1 MKKQSQLILL
11 GALAVGGYYAYSK
24 GMFGKKT
31 TEETTPEET
40 TPEETTP
47 KETTKT
53 GGGETYTT
61 KYAPATT
68 TTTAVIDHST
78 GGDISKSIETA
89 KQIVSEAKN
98 LAVRIKTAKGKP
110 NIKIHKKKKAI
121 KKQKS
126 GFDLKLAKR
135 IAQRNCSKIKN
146 TRRKVKCQT
155 EVAKAKQDIQMFMLR
170 LQGFKR

>member
-31 TEETTPEET
+31 TEET

-121 KKQKS
+121 KKQ
-126 GFDLKLAKR
+126 
-135 IAQRNCSKIKN
+135 
-146 TRRKVKCQT
+146 
-155 EVAKAKQDIQMFMLR
+155 
-170 LQGFKR
+170 